1 MYRSGSYRPAPAEN
15 VGIMAKALVAPCDEE
30 TKMSAKR
37 HVLSMGSCSLKFSD
51 RDAIS
56 LLAALLLLGGMV
68 YATPISSVGR
78 AKLQDSEQVADLP
91 TNQSVTS
98 LGSASSAVPTGLR
111 PDTSVY
117 SSRDGSFFANNRYTT
132 VNVPEPQ
139 SLVLVGTGLLS
150 IAGLIRRRLL
160 R

>member
-1 MYRSGSYRPAPAEN
+1 
-15 VGIMAKALVAPCDEE
+15 
-30 TKMSAKR
+30 MSAKR
-37 HVLSMGSCSLKFSD
+37 HASNLGSGPFKFSD
-51 RDAIS
+51 RDAICV
-56 LLAALLLLGGMV
+56 LAALLLLGGIL

-78 AKLQDSEQVADLP
+78 AKLQDSEQVASLR
-91 TNQSVTS
+91 TNQSGAA
-98 LGSASSAVPTGLR
+98 LGSSSSAVPTGLN

-117 SSRDGSFFANNRYTT
+117 SPRDGSFFANNRYTT

>member
-1 MYRSGSYRPAPAEN
+1 
-15 VGIMAKALVAPCDEE
+15 
-30 TKMSAKR
+30 MSAKR
-37 HVLSMGSCSLKFSD
+37 HPSNLGSCALKFSD
-51 RDAIS
+51 RDAICV
-56 LLAALLLLGGMV
+56 LAALLLLGGMV

-78 AKLQDSEQVADLP
+78 TKLQDSEQVASLR
-91 TNQSVTS
+91 TNQSGAP
-98 LGSASSAVPTGLR
+98 LGSSSSAVPTGLN

-117 SSRDGSFFANNRYTT
+117 SPRDGSFFANNRYTT

>member
-1 MYRSGSYRPAPAEN
+1 
-15 VGIMAKALVAPCDEE
+15 MA
-30 TKMSAKR
+30 AKR
-37 HVLSMGSCSLKFSD
+37 HVSNLGSCAFKFSD
-51 RDAIS
+51 RDAIC
-56 LLAALLLLGGMV
+56 LLAALLLLGGIV
-68 YATPISSVGR
+68 YATPISSVRG
-78 AKLQDSEQVADLP
+78 AKLQDSEQVANLR
-91 TNQSVTS
+91 TNQSGAA
-98 LGSASSAVPTGLR
+98 LGSSSSAVPTGLN

-117 SSRDGSFFANNRYTT
+117 SPRDGSFFANNRYTT

>member
-1 MYRSGSYRPAPAEN
+1 MSTKRQVSNMGSYA
-15 VGIMAKALVAPCDEE
+15 
-30 TKMSAKR
+30 
-37 HVLSMGSCSLKFSD
+37 LKFSD
-51 RDAIS
+51 RDAIC

-78 AKLQDSEQVADLP
+78 AKLQDSEQVANLR
-91 TNQSVTS
+91 TNRSGTV
-98 LGSASSAVPTGLR
+98 LGSATSAVPNGPN

-117 SSRDGSFFANNRYTT
+117 SPRDGSFFANNRYTT

-150 IAGLIRRRLL
+150 IAGLVRRRLS

>member
-1 MYRSGSYRPAPAEN
+1 
-15 VGIMAKALVAPCDEE
+15 MA
-30 TKMSAKR
+30 AKR
-37 HVLSMGSCSLKFSD
+37 HVSNLGSCAFKFSD
-51 RDAIS
+51 RDAICV
-56 LLAALLLLGGMV
+56 LAALLLLGGIL

-78 AKLQDSEQVADLP
+78 AKLQDSEQVASLR
-91 TNQSVTS
+91 TNQSGAA
-98 LGSASSAVPTGLR
+98 LGSSSSAVPTGLN

-117 SSRDGSFFANNRYTT
+117 SPKDGSFFANNRYTT
-132 VNVPEPQ
+132 INVPEPQ

>member
-1 MYRSGSYRPAPAEN
+1 MTRELNGSEAARVEPGKLCIQ
-15 VGIMAKALVAPCDEE
+15 VF
-30 TKMSAKR
+30 R
-37 HVLSMGSCSLKFSD
+37 
-51 RDAIS
+51 RDAIC
-56 LLAALLLLGGMV
+56 LLAALLLLGGIV
-68 YATPISSVGR
+68 YATPISSVRG
-78 AKLQDSEQVADLP
+78 AKLQDSEQVANLR
-91 TNQSVTS
+91 TNQSGTA
-98 LGSASSAVPTGLR
+98 LGSASSASATDLN

-117 SSRDGSFFANNRYTT
+117 SPGDGSFFANNRYTT

>member
-1 MYRSGSYRPAPAEN
+1 
-15 VGIMAKALVAPCDEE
+15 MA
-30 TKMSAKR
+30 AKR
-37 HVLSMGSCSLKFSD
+37 HVSNLGSCAFKFSD
-51 RDAIS
+51 RDAICV
-56 LLAALLLLGGMV
+56 LAALLLLGGIV
-68 YATPISSVGR
+68 YATPISSVRG
-78 AKLQDSEQVADLP
+78 AKLQDSEQVANIR
-91 TNQSVTS
+91 TNQSGTA
-98 LGSASSAVPTGLR
+98 LGSASSASATGLN

-117 SSRDGSFFANNRYTT
+117 SPRDGSFFANNRYTT

>member
-1 MYRSGSYRPAPAEN
+1 
-15 VGIMAKALVAPCDEE
+15 
-30 TKMSAKR
+30 MSAKR
-37 HVLSMGSCSLKFSD
+37 HASNLGGCALKFSD
-51 RDAIS
+51 RDAIC

-78 AKLQDSEQVADLP
+78 AKLQDSGQVSNVRS
-91 TNQSVTS
+91 NQSGTA
-98 LGSASSAVPTGLR
+98 LGAASSAAATGLN

-117 SSRDGSFFANNRYTT
+117 SPRDGSFFANNRYTT

>member
-1 MYRSGSYRPAPAEN
+1 
-15 VGIMAKALVAPCDEE
+15 
-30 TKMSAKR
+30 MSAKR
-37 HVLSMGSCSLKFSD
+37 HVSNIGSCALKFSD
-51 RDAIS
+51 RDAIC
-56 LLAALLLLGGMV
+56 LLAALLLLGGIV

-78 AKLQDSEQVADLP
+78 AKLQDSEQVANLR
-91 TNQSVTS
+91 TNQSGTA
-98 LGSASSAVPTGLR
+98 LGPASSAVATGLT

-117 SSRDGSFFANNRYTT
+117 SFTDGSFFANNRYTT

>member
-1 MYRSGSYRPAPAEN
+1 
-15 VGIMAKALVAPCDEE
+15 
-30 TKMSAKR
+30 MSAKR
-37 HVLSMGSCSLKFSD
+37 HASNLGSCVFKLSD
-51 RDAIS
+51 RDAICV
-56 LLAALLLLGGMV
+56 LAALLLLGGIV

-78 AKLQDSEQVADLP
+78 TKLQDSEQVANLR
-91 TNQSVTS
+91 TNQSEKP
-98 LGSASSAVPTGLR
+98 LGSVSSSVPTGFK
-111 PDTSVY
+111 PDASVY

-132 VNVPEPQ
+132 VNVLEPQ

>member
-1 MYRSGSYRPAPAEN
+1 
-15 VGIMAKALVAPCDEE
+15 
-30 TKMSAKR
+30 MSEKR
-37 HVLSMGSCSLKFSD
+37 HVSNPESCSPKFSD
-51 RDAIS
+51 RDAIG

-78 AKLQDSEQVADLP
+78 AKLQDSEQVANLR
-91 TNQSVTS
+91 TNQSGAA
-98 LGSASSAVPTGLR
+98 LGSSSSSVPTGLK
-111 PDTSVY
+111 PDASVY
-117 SSRDGSFFANNRYTT
+117 SSRDVSFFANNRYTT

>member
-1 MYRSGSYRPAPAEN
+1 MYRSGSYRPAPAKN
-15 VGIMAKALVAPCDEE
+15 IGITAKALVAPCDEE

-37 HVLSMGSCSLKFSD
+37 HVSSMGSCSLKFSD
-51 RDAIS
+51 RDAIG

-78 AKLQDSEQVADLP
+78 AKLQDSKQVANLR
-91 TNQSVTS
+91 TNQFGAAF
-98 LGSASSAVPTGLR
+98 GSSSSAVQTGLN

-117 SSRDGSFFANNRYTT
+117 SPKDGSFFANNRYTT